1 MPGSSERPSVA
12 GAGGGLQRWEQV
24 KPEERLPLDWEVL

>member
-12 GAGGGLQRWEQV
+12 GAGGGPQTGEQV
-24 KPEERLPLDWEVL
+24 EPEERLPQDWEVL

>member
-12 GAGGGLQRWEQV
+12 GAGGPQTGEQV
-24 KPEERLPLDWEVL
+24 EPEERLPQDWEVL